1 MSKARPFDPHTF
13 GHWSSTLDK
22 NERTFWVW
30 EGMVARAGITLLTG
44 ASMLGKTTLVA
55 MLLDRR
61 REGGRLLGRCVWPGT
76 TVVITEEDLSLWAR
90 RQQRLDFGP
99 HVCFKNPDV
108 ASLRRRMDSLDA

>member
-61 REGGRLLGRCVWPGT
+61 RAGGRLLGRRVWAGHNRRHHRGGPVAVGAAAT
-76 TVVITEEDLSLWAR
+76 AAR
-90 RQQRLDFGP
+90 FWPSRLF
-99 HVCFKNPDV
+99 
-108 ASLRRRMDSLDA
+108 